1 MNETIIR
8 NISSLAV
15 KEPGKK
21 ILNAVEETMGR
32 LNPARIVRNFLSF
45 FPEDIIPEDVR
56 MIGFGKASAKMMAG
70 ALEILPEPVYAGII
84 IPNGM
89 DQPDLPVKVQVL
101 RGSHPILD
109 SSSIESTRTI
119 LNRMKELTEES
130 VVIVLISGGGSA
142 LLELP
147 VNEISV
153 QDFASV
159 SKCVMNSGG
168 SIGELNGIRYTMS
181 QVKGGKLARF
191 LYPARVTALI
201 ISDVPGDDISVIAS
215 GPLVPPDMPENV
227 LRENIERFSALCP
240 DLARVKDKLDLNL
253 PESSDR
259 IFRKVQNRIILK
271 NSDFVDSIANILRE
285 DGSVV
290 RVLYEPV
297 TGDVRKV
304 SEFFV
309 ETARTMYADLHRPF
323 FLVAG
328 GETTVTVHGNGIGG
342 RNCQLSVMVSALFSR
357 DEEFAFASLG
367 TDGIDGVSPA
377 MGGITD
383 SAFRN
388 RVTEKEVEASLDK
401 NDTFTLL
408 NKYMS
413 AIISGFTGNNVS
425 DIFICYYA
433 GNSAPPGD
441 GNKL

>member
-357 DEEFAFASLG
+357 DEEFVFASLG

-383 SAFRN
+383 SVFRN
-388 RVTEKEVEASLDK
+388 RVTENEVETSLNK

-408 NKYMS
+408 DKYRS
-413 AIISGFTGNNVS
+413 AVISGFTGNNVS

-433 GNSAPPGD
+433 GNSAPS
-441 GNKL
+441 GN

>member
-433 GNSAPPGD
+433 GNNAPPGD